1 MITLLNDPML
11 IDRMEYEYAPI
22 PALVAKTL
30 VELNNKFDNIRS
42 GMTPEYTSYVLNGI
56 LNADVPEDKIEY
68 SDELGEIVLIAKLI
82 DYPEKDTLLAIIA
95 AEETEFIFWLLTKI
109 K

>member
-11 IDRMEYEYAPI
+11 IDHREYEYAPI

-82 DYPEKDTLLAIIA
+82 DYPEKDTLFAMIA
-95 AEETEFIFWLLTKI
+95 AEENEFIFWLLTKI

>member
-1 MITLLNDPML
+1 MITLLNNPIL
-11 IDRMEYEYAPI
+11 IDHREYEYAPI

-42 GMTPEYTSYVLNGI
+42 GMAPAYTSHILNRVLNANI
-56 LNADVPEDKIEY
+56 PEDKIEY

-82 DYPEKDTLLAIIA
+82 DYPEKDTLLAMLA

>member
-1 MITLLNDPML
+1 MITLLNNSIL
-11 IDRMEYEYAPI
+11 IDRNEYEYAPI

-30 VELNNKFDNIRS
+30 VELNSKFDNIRS
-42 GMTPEYTSYVLNGI
+42 GMAPDFTYYVLIGV
-56 LNADVPEDKIEY
+56 LNADIPEDKIEY
-68 SDELGEIVLIAKLI
+68 SDELGEIVLLAKLNNH
-82 DYPEKDTLLAIIA
+82 PEKDTLLAIIA

>member
-1 MITLLNDPML
+1 MITLLNTSVL
-11 IDRMEYEYAPI
+11 INCCEYTYTPI
-22 PALVAKTL
+22 PVVVAKTL

-42 GMTPEYTSYVLNGI
+42 GMAPEYTSYILNGV
-56 LNADVPEDKIEY
+56 LNADIPEDKIEY
-68 SDELGEIVLIAKLI
+68 SDELGEIVLLAKLNNH
-82 DYPEKDTLLAIIA
+82 PEKDTLLAIIA

>member
-1 MITLLNDPML
+1 MITLLNNSIL
-11 IDRMEYEYAPI
+11 IDHNEYEYAPI

-30 VELNNKFDNIRS
+30 VELNNKFDNVRS
-42 GMTPEYTSYVLNGI
+42 GMAPEYTSYILNGV
-56 LNADVPEDKIEY
+56 LNADIPEDKIEY

-82 DYPEKDTLLAIIA
+82 DCPEKDTLLAIIA
-95 AEETEFIFWLLTKI
+95 AEETEFIFWILTKI

>member
-1 MITLLNDPML
+1 MITLLNNPIL
-11 IDRMEYEYAPI
+11 IDRNEYEYAPI

-30 VELNNKFDNIRS
+30 VELNSKFDNIRS
-42 GMTPEYTSYVLNGI
+42 GMAPEYTSYILNRVLNVDI
-56 LNADVPEDKIEY
+56 PEDKIEY
-68 SDELGEIVLIAKLI
+68 SDELGEIVLIAKLF
-82 DYPEKDTLLAIIA
+82 DYPEKDTLLAILA

>member
-30 VELNNKFDNIRS
+30 VELNNKFDKIRS
-42 GMTPEYTSYVLNGI
+42 GMAPAYTSHILNRV
-56 LNADVPEDKIEY
+56 LNADIPEDKIEY

>member
-1 MITLLNDPML
+1 MITLLNNSIL
-11 IDRMEYEYAPI
+11 VNACEYTYSPI
-22 PALVAKTL
+22 PVAVAKTL
-30 VELNNKFDNIRS
+30 VELNNKFDNIQS
-42 GMTPEYTSYVLNGI
+42 GMTPEYTSYILNGI
-56 LNADVPEDKIEY
+56 LNVDIPEDKIEY

-82 DYPEKDTLLAIIA
+82 DCPEKDTLLAIIA